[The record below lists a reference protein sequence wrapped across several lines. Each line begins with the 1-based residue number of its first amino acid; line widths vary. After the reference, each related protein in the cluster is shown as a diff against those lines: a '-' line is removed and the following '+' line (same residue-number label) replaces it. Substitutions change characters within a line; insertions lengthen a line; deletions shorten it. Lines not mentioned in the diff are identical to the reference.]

1 MVGFAADHISLPED
15 AIEFSIGFYLD
26 IQTRTRVYKLNNL
39 LRNDI
44 KVMNQAG
51 TNSKYS
57 LRMPLPCIVCEKK
70 TVAVVA

>member
-1 MVGFAADHISLPED
+1 MVGFAAEHISLPED

-44 KVMNQAG
+44 KVMK
-51 TNSKYS
+51 SS
-57 LRMPLPCIVCEKK
+57 LNEI
-70 TVAVVA
+70 